1 MEESMN
7 VAKFTLSSGKVI
19 YLREPRIGDTE
30 HAAKI
35 AGKLAGAENQAYLGV
50 LLQKEMVK
58 LLLVQVGDKKLSIS
72 EKQMLDKLF
81 TYKEFYQVQKAVRMM
96 TDDEEGNSQ
105 ELTPEF
111 VGIGKE

>member
-1 MEESMN
+1 MSDSMN
-7 VAKFTLSSGKVI
+7 VAKFTLSSGKVV
-19 YLREPRIGDTE
+19 YLREPKIGDTE
-30 HAAKI
+30 HAAKV

-58 LLLVQVGDKKLSIS
+58 LLLVKVDDKELSIS

-81 TYKEFYQVQKAVRMM
+81 TYKEFNQVQQAVRMM
-96 TDDEEGNSQ
+96 TDDEQGNS
-105 ELTPEF
+105 EKLIPEF